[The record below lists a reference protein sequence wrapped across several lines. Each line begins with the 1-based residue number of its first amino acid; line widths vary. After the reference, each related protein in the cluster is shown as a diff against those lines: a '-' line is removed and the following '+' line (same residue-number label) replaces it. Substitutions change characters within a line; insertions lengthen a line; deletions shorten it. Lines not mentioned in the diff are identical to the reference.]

1 MYILMISRGV
11 PTRHNPQ
18 WGCFER
24 DQAEALVSIGHKVVV
39 MSIDSRLQIKLRKIG
54 TKITFLNDVHY
65 YDYHIISGKLLRI
78 FGDKFRIFCLK
89 RQVEH
94 LFKII
99 KRVEGVP
106 DVIYG
111 QFFFNTVLGVWIK
124 KQYGIPLVGIEHAAR
139 FNSDKLDVKTYE
151 AAQYAYNNTDA
162 IITVSNSLKERIRH
176 HFGKD
181 SIVIHNTASPYFFK
195 HELNFERKDKRYSM
209 IAIGSLIY
217 RKGFDL
223 LIRALTNLNIPRSSW
238 ALKIIGEGEE
248 RNNLQ
253 NLIDSCGLVGNIEL
267 LGQLPRN
274 EIAQI
279 LMIVIFSFFHHVVKT
294 FQWQ

>member
-1 MYILMISRGV
+1 M
-11 PTRHNPQ
+11 
-18 WGCFER
+18 
-24 DQAEALVSIGHKVVV
+24 
-39 MSIDSRLQIKLRKIG
+39 
-54 TKITFLNDVHY
+54 
-65 YDYHIISGKLLRI
+65 
-78 FGDKFRIFCLK
+78 
-89 RQVEH
+89 
-94 LFKII
+94 
-99 KRVEGVP
+99 
-106 DVIYG
+106 
-111 QFFFNTVLGVWIK
+111 
-124 KQYGIPLVGIEHAAR
+124 VGIEHAAR

-279 LMIVIFSFFHHVVKT
+279 LNDSDFFILPSRSENFSVAIIEALACGLPVITSNCGGSKECINDSMVYCFQSMI
-294 FQWQ
+294 